1 VVTHAD
7 APPVLTADGVGTA
20 PVGRGLGGGLVA
32 DGCDEDAEEQATTTN
47 AAQTLPVTIPSRFQS
62 PRRRGRVR

>member
-7 APPVLTADGVGTA
+7 APPALTADGVGTA
-20 PVGRGLGGGLVA
+20 LGDRGLGGGLVA

-47 AAQTLPVTIPSRFQS
+47 AVKTLPVTIPSRFQS
-62 PRRRGRVR
+62 PRRRGRGW

>member
-1 VVTHAD
+1 
-7 APPVLTADGVGTA
+7 VGTA
-20 PVGRGLGGGLVA
+20 PVDRGLGGGLVA

-47 AAQTLPVTIPSRFQS
+47 AAQTLPITIPSRFQS